1 MNPVIPV
8 FIASPSDVAKERE
21 MTEAAVHA
29 LAPRLARL
37 FGVTVVPLRWEQFA
51 PISSY
56 DATHPQVGI
65 LQRIEPFSIFVGI
78 VWKRYGTP
86 VPGRGSSGT
95 EIEFEHALSHRD
107 RISILS
113 YFRKHSGKF
122 PKDPNAREQLR
133 KVKRLKERFSEEGLN
148 WTSYDK
154 PEQFESRIF
163 GDLMEA
169 ALKLVLSGEP
179 RKTTDF
185 LKFFKFGSHQRI
197 RSRPLL
203 IVYPPVT
210 DPGPGHHKPV
220 FNWRDRL
227 LPHVIYE
234 DSKAIQDI
242 EEAMRLIGREY
253 KTVTTDSPD
262 LDIAQPGDRVWV
274 CLPRNRRAKRVLE
287 RLGDRVR
294 FRFEPMDESDD
305 RPELSLQW
313 RSRDGEWFRIRS
325 PLRRYLEHSNR
336 PDAKKPWKP
345 LYGYVYGRDYAVFAR
360 FRVPRNWDSDHGGEH
375 FYHYFVGGIRGLGTW
390 GVGHL
395 IDHESS
401 SLVAMAEQS
410 VRNQA
415 KDAVR
420 QEPST
425 AAPDGHPVLA
435 DPPARDD
442 VQLLLEVTYENFRIT
457 GVRDVSEKPKEY
469 FEEHFDREHIE
480 KKLAKRPDW
489 LPDEPETRRRRSDHR
504 AGHCASPDAL
514 VDPGRG
520 APVRRGGQAPGSR
533 DGDLR
538 ADEEEDLT
546 SGVPSPRPS
555 PRRGEGGR

>member
-21 MTEAAVHA
+21 ITEAAVHA

-65 LQRIEPFSIFVGI
+65 LRRIEPFSIFVGI

-86 VPGRGSSGT
+86 VTGSRHSGT
-95 EIEFEHALSHRD
+95 EMEFEHALDHRD

-113 YFRKHSGKF
+113 YFRKTPARM
-122 PKDPNAREQLR
+122 PKDKKARAQRR
-133 KVKRLKERFSEEGLN
+133 KVEKLKRRFHDEGVN
-148 WTSYDK
+148 WTEYST
-154 PEQFESRIF
+154 PEDFEHRIF

-169 ALKLVLSGEP
+169 ALRLVLSEEP
-179 RKTTDF
+179 RKPTDY
-185 LKFFKFGSHQRI
+185 LKFFKFGSHFRL

-210 DPGPGHHKPV
+210 DPGPGHEKPIY
-220 FNWRDRL
+220 NWRERL

-242 EEAMRLIGREY
+242 EEAMRIIGREY

-262 LDIAQPGDRVWV
+262 LDMAQSGDRVWV
-274 CLPRNRRAKRVLE
+274 CLPRNRRARRVLE

-294 FRFEPMDESDD
+294 FRFESIPLDGNRS
-305 RPELSLQW
+305 ELVLQW
-313 RSRDGEWFRIRS
+313 RDRQGSWMRIRS
-325 PLRRYLEHSNR
+325 PLRRYLDESNR
-336 PDAKKPWKP
+336 PDEEVPWKP
-345 LYGYVYGRDYAVFAR
+345 LYGYAYAKDYAMFAR
-360 FRVPRNWDSDHGGEH
+360 FRVPSNWHAPDGGEY

-401 SLVAMAEQS
+401 NLVAMAES
-410 VRNQA
+410 SIRNQA
-415 KDAVR
+415 K
-420 QEPST
+420 EPIR
-425 AAPDGHPVLA
+425 PDESKGSRARSALTPES
-435 DPPARDD
+435 PPLDD

-457 GVRDVSEKPKEY
+457 QVRDVSEKPESY
-469 FEEHFDREHIE
+469 FEERFSDGFIKER
-480 KKLAKRPDW
+480 LALRPDW
-489 LPDEPETRRRRSDHR
+489 LPFVEVPGTPSAQEPEGDSETAR
-504 AGHCASPDAL
+504 A
-514 VDPGRG
+514 
-520 APVRRGGQAPGSR
+520 
-533 DGDLR
+533 
-538 ADEEEDLT
+538 ADEL
-546 SGVPSPRPS
+546 
-555 PRRGEGGR
+555 

>member
-8 FIASPSDVAKERE
+8 FIASPTDVAKERE
-21 MTEAAVHA
+21 LTEAAVYS

-56 DATHPQVGI
+56 DAAHPQVGI

-78 VWKRYGTP
+78 LWKRYGTP
-86 VPGRGSSGT
+86 VEGSGQSGT
-95 EIEFEHALSHRD
+95 AMEFKHALDHRD

-113 YFRKHSGKF
+113 YFRQLPARMPSGG
-122 PKDPNAREQLR
+122 PALEQRR
-133 KVKRLKERFSEEGLN
+133 KVEELRDRLSERKVT
-148 WTSYDK
+148 WTQYK
-154 PEQFESRIF
+154 GPEDFERRIF

-169 ALKLVLSGEP
+169 ALKLILSGEP

-210 DPGPGHHKPV
+210 DPGPGHQKPV
-220 FNWRDRL
+220 FNWRNRL

-234 DSKAIQDI
+234 DSKAIQDV

-262 LDIAQPGDRVWV
+262 LDIEQPGDRVWV
-274 CLPRNRRAKRVLE
+274 CLPRNRRATRVLE

-294 FRFEPMDESDD
+294 FRFEPIGKKGS
-305 RPELSLQW
+305 RPELALKW
-313 RSRDGEWFRIRS
+313 RGEDGEWFRIRS
-325 PLRRYLEHSNR
+325 PLRRYMEHSNR
-336 PDAKKPWKP
+336 QDAEVPWKP
-345 LYGYVYGRDYAVFAR
+345 LYGYTYGKDYAVFAR
-360 FRVPRNWDSDHGGEH
+360 FRVPRNWAVASESEY
-375 FYHYFVGGIRGLGTW
+375 FYHYFIGGIRGLGTW

-401 SLVAMAEQS
+401 SLVAMAEASMERERADS
-410 VRNQA
+410 VRLHG
-415 KDAVR
+415 
-420 QEPST
+420 ST
-425 AAPDGHPVLA
+425 GSPVDL
-435 DPPARDD
+435 PLRDD

-457 GVRDVSEKPKEY
+457 EVHDVSEKPPSY
-469 FEEHFDREHIE
+469 FESQFEDDHI
-480 KKLAKRPDW
+480 KAKLAKRPDW
-489 LPDEPETRRRRSDHR
+489 LPDRPPCPEEST
-504 AGHCASPDAL
+504 
-514 VDPGRG
+514 
-520 APVRRGGQAPGSR
+520 
-533 DGDLR
+533 GDLSQSPKTPRGRR
-538 ADEEEDLT
+538 A
-546 SGVPSPRPS
+546 RPES
-555 PRRGEGGR
+555 SSAES